1 MPRRR
6 QEPTPATTELLDRE
20 TTVAEVMPEQEVT
33 QENASRVEFPDPVQ
47 AETTQEQEITSE
59 QAAMETSVS
68 TPAEVQPEEIAAPV
82 VEQAAEPQQ
91 HRPLT
96 MKAIIKAGDMEND
109 LLATA
114 DVEVEG
120 FGTFRNVRIKNGDYE
135 PEVVLPKTRLPITGR
150 WQEIFRFPSRE
161 MRKQFNATVLDTYH
175 QELEIQHSERQAD
188 EQLMEELESEEM
200 GMTM

>member
-33 QENASRVEFPDPVQ
+33 QENTPPVESPHPVQ
-47 AETTQEQEITSE
+47 SEAIHEQEITSGQSAVE
-59 QAAMETSVS
+59 STMS
-68 TPAEVQPEEIAAPV
+68 TPAEIQPEEIPAPT
-82 VEQAAEPQQ
+82 VEQVVVPQQ
-91 HRPLT
+91 HRPPT

-161 MRKQFNATVLDTYH
+161 MREQFNATVLDAYH
-175 QELEIQHSERQAD
+175 QELEPQHSERQAD

>member
-1 MPRRR
+1 
-6 QEPTPATTELLDRE
+6 
-20 TTVAEVMPEQEVT
+20 
-33 QENASRVEFPDPVQ
+33 
-47 AETTQEQEITSE
+47 
-59 QAAMETSVS
+59 
-68 TPAEVQPEEIAAPV
+68 
-82 VEQAAEPQQ
+82 
-91 HRPLT
+91 
-96 MKAIIKAGDMEND
+96 MEND

-135 PEVVLPKTRLPITGR
+135 PEVILPKTRLPVTGR

-161 MRKQFNATVLDTYH
+161 MREQFNATVLDAYH
-175 QELEIQHSERQAD
+175 QELEMQQSVEQQADED